1 MAPKIVTIS
10 SNSPKGSFVS
20 LAKIQAKKFDSIR
33 SIDKKCSKA
42 RGSRDNR
49 YEDNTSKCISH
60 ARKLEIGCFEREST
74 ISDVVV
80 SAAAKTRSTIFITR
94 YAASSAMLRR
104 TYCRMPP

>member
-10 SNSPKGSFVS
+10 RNSPKGSFVS

-42 RGSRDNR
+42 RGSR

-80 SAAAKTRSTIFITR
+80 STAAKTRSPIFITR